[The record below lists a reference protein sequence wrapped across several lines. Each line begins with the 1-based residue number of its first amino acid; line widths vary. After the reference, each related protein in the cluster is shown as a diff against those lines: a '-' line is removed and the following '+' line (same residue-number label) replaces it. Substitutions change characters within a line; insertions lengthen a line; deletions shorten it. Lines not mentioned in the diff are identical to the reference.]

1 MQEIL
6 RYAYDIE
13 SFTRGTIK
21 RYFTCLEAVNLRVN
35 IHCAIKLK
43 GALDN
48 ILKFYF
54 WLNFIYHVKCKVL
67 LIYEYKKKNSKIPS
81 EN

>member
-1 MQEIL
+1 ML
-6 RYAYDIE
+6 KWA
-13 SFTRGTIK
+13 SPF
-21 RYFTCLEAVNLRVN
+21 
-35 IHCAIKLK
+35 K

-54 WLNFIYHVKCKVL
+54 WLNFIYHVQCKMQL
-67 LIYEYKKKNSKIPS
+67 LIYKYKKKNSKIPS

>member
-1 MQEIL
+1 MYTVIFYFCE
-6 RYAYDIE
+6 
-13 SFTRGTIK
+13 FT
-21 RYFTCLEAVNLRVN
+21 F
-35 IHCAIKLK
+35 K
-43 GALDN
+43 GALDD

-54 WLNFIYHVKCKVL
+54 WLNFIESCKMQL

>member
-1 MQEIL
+1 MKTEHAL
-6 RYAYDIE
+6 Y
-13 SFTRGTIK
+13 
-21 RYFTCLEAVNLRVN
+21 V
-35 IHCAIKLK
+35 K

-48 ILKFYF
+48 FDISFLAEFH
-54 WLNFIYHVKCKVL
+54 LSCKMQL

>member
-1 MQEIL
+1 MP
-6 RYAYDIE
+6 
-13 SFTRGTIK
+13 
-21 RYFTCLEAVNLRVN
+21 AVLQ
-35 IHCAIKLK
+35 IPLLK

-54 WLNFIYHVKCKVL
+54 WLNFIYHKMQL
-67 LIYEYKKKNSKIPS
+67 LIYEYKKENSKIPS

>member
-1 MQEIL
+1 MTGVV
-6 RYAYDIE
+6 DDDNDFGV
-13 SFTRGTIK
+13 SDGDDNDSG
-21 RYFTCLEAVNLRVN
+21 VDDDNNDDSGDDNNVSGV
-35 IHCAIKLK
+35 K

-54 WLNFIYHVKCKVL
+54 LAEFHLSCKMQL